1 MIGIMIYGGFSLFAW
16 YAIFSWLPG
25 YLGMPV
31 EKGGA
36 GLSVVKSNVWIIVTQ
51 IGALLGYISFGFF
64 ADRVGRRKSTVTYL
78 LMFAVMVPIFVS
90 VKEPN
95 WLLVVGPVLAF
106 FGYGY
111 AAGFGTIGAE
121 LYPTRIRATA
131 QGFIYGCGRLAS
143 GAAPY
148 LVGLI
153 ALEYGLGGG
162 FLIAPVALLIAA
174 IGVLLFIPETKGQ
187 ELAA

>member
-1 MIGIMIYGGFSLFAW
+1 
-16 YAIFSWLPG
+16 
-25 YLGMPV
+25 
-31 EKGGA
+31 
-36 GLSVVKSNVWIIVTQ
+36 
-51 IGALLGYISFGFF
+51 
-64 ADRVGRRKSTVTYL
+64 
-78 LMFAVMVPIFVS
+78 MVPIFVS

-95 WLLVVGPVLAF
+95 LLLVVGPSAF

-111 AAGFGTIGAE
+111 IAGFGTIGAE

-148 LVGLI
+148 WVGLI
-153 ALEYGLGGG
+153 ALEYRLGDG

-174 IGVLLFIPETKGQ
+174 IGVLVFIRETKGQ